1 MYLDKI
7 LDNEPVFEKV
17 EDFIKK
23 LHEHDIQLNEKA
35 QKFMVPLPKS
45 GVFGKTTEE
54 HALSDIIAK
63 EMAHYQRI
71 LYSENIS
78 NAFLTKSEAKDAPV
92 EDVKNFVA
100 YLNLKNV
107 THAKKSEV
115 ANKLFFHIELA
126 RTNNLIDAIGLGKKL
141 KALEEENEDLKRKN
155 ANIQKVNDRLVRENT
170 QFNRIFPDAMKDK
183 SEVGDLGKLD
193 S

>member
-1 MYLDKI
+1 MKLYLDKI

-78 NAFLTKSEAKDAPV
+78 N
-92 EDVKNFVA
+92 
-100 YLNLKNV
+100 
-107 THAKKSEV
+107 
-115 ANKLFFHIELA
+115 
-126 RTNNLIDAIGLGKKL
+126 
-141 KALEEENEDLKRKN
+141 KRKTLYKK
-155 ANIQKVNDRLVRENT
+155 AERQHQD
-170 QFNRIFPDAMKDK
+170 NRIH
-183 SEVGDLGKLD
+183 GDTE
-193 S
+193 SH